1 MSMPKC
7 LPAASNTYLSLS
19 SSYLQSKD
27 SIDLENISAIPNV
40 DDKLINTHVN
50 IEEIHSIVSP
60 ILKKFF
66 SESHYNRLN
75 QLCQFIDYYHQLN
88 SQSFYKRTPLQALEI
103 FTPDLEK
110 TMKTTKGGSCYEF
123 IEYITERLPNFV
135 HPNLIPASA
144 PRWLPKYCHKLSHIA
159 AIIIYNN
166 PKKIAD
172 TGFILLDPS
181 FELDKPIIIP
191 FKGTSNPITSLGGY
205 DFVFSHEKDTIVGK
219 IRDTSETGEIKEDL
233 CVTYFLKKITNFVDV
248 VIKPLIA
255 CTRNISLMTYGDC
268 FENNSEVSIR
278 LDKGIITWGVGAEKK
293 SPVDFDKFLSKE
305 FQFDESFSNNAFL
318 DINQVN
324 LSIEKIVS
332 NKQLLEDLYLEYVAF
347 LKENPRRKEFLM
359 DT

>member
-1 MSMPKC
+1 M
-7 LPAASNTYLSLS
+7 
-19 SSYLQSKD
+19 
-27 SIDLENISAIPNV
+27 
-40 DDKLINTHVN
+40 
-50 IEEIHSIVSP
+50 
-60 ILKKFF
+60 
-66 SESHYNRLN
+66 
-75 QLCQFIDYYHQLN
+75 
-88 SQSFYKRTPLQALEI
+88 
-103 FTPDLEK
+103 
-110 TMKTTKGGSCYEF
+110 
-123 IEYITERLPNFV
+123 
-135 HPNLIPASA
+135 
-144 PRWLPKYCHKLSHIA
+144 
-159 AIIIYNN
+159 
-166 PKKIAD
+166 
-172 TGFILLDPS
+172 
-181 FELDKPIIIP
+181 DKPIIIP

-278 LDKGIITWGVGAEKK
+278 LDKEIITWGVGAEKK